1 MKTESNPSK
10 IRKKTEIFT
19 LTTSIQQHTEV
30 LEKRQLGKKKS
41 ILAQRRH
48 YLFLVADGIFFYVE
62 IPRIKKKKGL
72 INMFSQFTEH
82 KIGIKINYI
91 SRH

>member
-30 LEKRQLGKKKS
+30 LEKAVRQEKNPYWH
-41 ILAQRRH
+41 RRH
-48 YLFLVADGIFFYVE
+48 YLFLVADDIFFYVE
-62 IPRIKKKKGL
+62 IPK
-72 INMFSQFTEH
+72 N
-82 KIGIKINYI
+82 
-91 SRH
+91 